1 MAHDSRLRERPLQEF
16 IEVAFYAA
24 ARNARLEVM
33 RTLRHEGISVQGI
46 SNALCEAAAESQL
59 EAVQELLRMATL
71 ERVRSDCRLLHEPEG
86 LLAGNGGVDGALDTK
101 TSAAGGSLY
110 PHGFSAERFV
120 EVIVTE
126 AVWDVRGS
134 ASGALT
140 PGSATGVVPR

>member
-1 MAHDSRLRERPLQEF
+1 VQQRLDGDERGHRCILVAAHTTYNAGQWHMTRACASAPPQEF

-71 ERVRSDCRLLHEPEG
+71 
-86 LLAGNGGVDGALDTK
+86 
-101 TSAAGGSLY
+101 
-110 PHGFSAERFV
+110 
-120 EVIVTE
+120 
-126 AVWDVRGS
+126 
-134 ASGALT
+134 
-140 PGSATGVVPR
+140 